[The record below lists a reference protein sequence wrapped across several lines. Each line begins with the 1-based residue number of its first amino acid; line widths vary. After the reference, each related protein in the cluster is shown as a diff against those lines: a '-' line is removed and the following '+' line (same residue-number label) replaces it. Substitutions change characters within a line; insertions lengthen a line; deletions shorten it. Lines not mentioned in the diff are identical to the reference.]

1 MATPKYSSRLGN
13 SLLSQ
18 NNDDVDIHDFSR
30 SFTNEDGPAEDQS
43 AGCQSKFCKVYSEHQ
58 LAFVISGAVT
68 GICLGVGLS
77 YWQPEDPTAKE
88 TALLW
93 IGLLGNLFI
102 RALKCV
108 ILPLVFCSITISV
121 MDMLA
126 LGKVSTSDILNWTI

>member
-1 MATPKYSSRLGN
+1 MATPKYSSRLSN

-18 NNDDVDIHDFSR
+18 SNADVDVHEFTR
-30 SFTNEDGPAEDQS
+30 SFANEDESAQDQS
-43 AGCQSKFCKVYSEHQ
+43 RTCQSKFCTFYSEHQ
-58 LAFVISGAVT
+58 LAFVISGAVI

-93 IGLLGNLFI
+93 IGLLGDLFI

-126 LGKVSTSDILNWTI
+126 LGKVSTDNVLN